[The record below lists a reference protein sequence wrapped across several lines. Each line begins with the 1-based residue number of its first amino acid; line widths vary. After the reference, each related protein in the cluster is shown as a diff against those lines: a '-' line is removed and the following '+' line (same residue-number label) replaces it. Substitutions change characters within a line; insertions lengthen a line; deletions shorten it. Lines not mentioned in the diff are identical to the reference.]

1 MKARVFNY
9 IFIMALM
16 SVIALTIGSS
26 ALLRMAV
33 CMLFMLATAFL
44 SALLA
49 LLSSDVR
56 VRASAAAVERAS
68 SVSFFATLRFTSPI
82 PVSHINLILDSSS
95 ADGGVFMRLSG
106 MPFRVNEMSSSR
118 SFPHRGVYAVGQ
130 GRIEVVDMFGLF
142 KLSRDIHSANASVT
156 VYPRSHPL
164 APVKFP
170 LGDTGP
176 EIASRFPD
184 DASSPSGVRDWRD
197 GDLLK
202 RVHWKL
208 TMKMYDP
215 SLKNLRPM
223 VRTYD
228 EATRPDTI
236 VWPDLTRVNAVSE
249 RAMCIEDSICEAAL
263 SLINMQL
270 ENENPVRMIL
280 GGLEPLEIEGRGL
293 ADKGAFSDALA
304 RAKFL
309 SPVSCEQALAD
320 AVRRLDTTGAF
331 ILITSRLTPKIADS
345 AIRLRRTG
353 GMSVMLVWIT
363 DTGRAEAEEL
373 ITRLEMADVIARRDN
388 PFAAEAS

>member
-9 IFIMALM
+9 IFIMALLA
-16 SVIALTIGSS
+16 VVALTIGSS
-26 ALLRMAV
+26 ALLRMSV
-33 CMLFMLATAFL
+33 CMLLMLLLAFL

-49 LLSSDVR
+49 LVSADVKLK
-56 VRASAAAVERAS
+56 AGATAVERLS

-95 ADGGVFMRLSG
+95 ADGGVFMSLSG
-106 MPFRVNEMSSSR
+106 MPFRLNKVSSTR
-118 SFPHRGVYAVGQ
+118 TFAHRGVYEVGE
-130 GRIEVVDMFGLF
+130 GRIEVIDMFGLF
-142 KLSRDIHSANASVT
+142 KLSRGIKNANSTVT
-156 VYPRSHPL
+156 VYPRSRPQS
-164 APVKFP
+164 PVKFP

-228 EATRPDTI
+228 EAARPDTI
-236 VWPDLTRVNAVSE
+236 VWPDLSRVNAVSE
-249 RAMCIEDSICEAAL
+249 RALSIEDSICEAAL
-263 SLINMQL
+263 SLIQMQL
-270 ENENPVRMIL
+270 EDENPVRMIL
-280 GGLEPLEIEGRGL
+280 SGPEPLEIEGRGL
-293 ADKGAFSDALA
+293 ADKGAFTDALT
-304 RAKFL
+304 RAKFQ

-331 ILITSRLTPKIADS
+331 ILITSRLTPRIADA

-353 GMSVMLVWIT
+353 SMSVMLVWIT

-388 PFAAEAS
+388 PFAVEAS